1 MTAPRSKVAV
11 GSAPWILS
19 ERQQAAQF
27 VEQEVDEFSYS
38 VRNEMEWLNE
48 HMAEIFTR
56 PELNVADAFKT
67 PGKLRGKTPRTA
79 RKRNPLETRAP
90 LTDIFAPN
98 PANAPSP
105 TRENS
110 FYKQIEQIQIAE
122 DPEDAEMP
130 PPPQPAQDPHHI
142 TDAIPPGDSGYHG
155 MTDDEMEVD
164 EDGSVAR
171 FSPHKQSPVKSVH
184 SSPSKPQETPAMSAS
199 ASFVSAKEDMENQTP
214 SQIDISGDDDVEENG
229 GDDEE
234 TAHENEMDLAS
245 TQRDESPVQQEHD
258 QPKSPQYSVGD
269 HTASVRHSGMNI
281 VQDQQEEQEQ
291 VEEDGARTPSEGSSP
306 AKPLLRKSSLTFSSL
321 PAREPLAGKRSMG
334 NRASRTSH
342 VDQYKA
348 RSSHFGR
355 YTGGKSL
362 GGSQAVQLT
371 QDEDKDM
378 ADRESEDEKEE
389 LHTKTSTQRL
399 HERINMLAKHQESR
413 ASKSISES
421 DSQEPNYPQLPSQ
434 NDGAMTA
441 PETSTKAVKAPSP
454 VPNIEGE
461 EDEEED
467 DDDDWIAPVTKKPPP
482 PALTRPALR
491 KSSSA
496 DVMEK
501 INGKSSIGGLDADLA
516 NLPASEKK
524 SPVRARLGHVKA
536 VSVPNFGTPAKT
548 AAKEAESSHKK
559 ALSNS
564 DPDLLQDL
572 DSNTPV
578 GSPSRGDDGPL
589 SASKT
594 KFFSVLK
601 SAKSIFASS
610 AGVSAQAKL
619 EALSPSSARIR
630 NKAPAMEEVSSPS
643 RPTLSSIFD
652 KPVNPASPPK
662 RPATAIGTPMRTTRA
677 SLERERKEKELEA
690 QKEQEEALEKERE
703 EEEASAAAEKAK
715 QGSKS
720 VKENASARLGAV
732 SRADTVSSRDDDY
745 TSADDAPKPAS
756 TKLGRGPPKMRE
768 PKSRLLKPT
777 GSKEALNKPRQ
788 IRVGLGSQRTH
799 PTNADLSKSLHG
811 TLPPS
816 AKTSGDSAN
825 SSFTKSTGPAGAPVA
840 KPTSLALAAK
850 NKEREEREAQRK
862 AEKKRAIEQQRA
874 EKAAKAEEERRRAD
888 EERRAE
894 AQRKAAEQQRAQEA
908 KRAAS
913 RQALAAEA
921 KKQEQLRAKAAS
933 KQTNDLAQALSKEKA
948 ATIHGHPRGD
958 LGGARP
964 ISRVNTV
971 LNIPPVNPAKPP
983 KRFHAEEEEPASRPQ
998 APRNGPAFQQLNA
1011 KRRKTLSDDEEEEPA
1026 DNRRSM
1032 MAPPIRQSNVRKL
1045 YPERERLLSVI
1056 DKAKEPNKFT
1066 HGYKP
1071 APSGSSHAPS
1081 MFKQTVK
1088 AQHQMQHSKLG
1099 GHPNDMATISKAKI
1113 PFANT
1118 PGPSSSAAAGPSN
1131 TFKTPSRTTTVP
1143 LASPHFPTPEL
1154 PEIATD
1160 SEDEESDSEA
1170 NNFQAPSW
1178 VNSPALRELLTQQQ
1192 LVDPLEVFGPIPP
1205 LQMEEIFKN
1214 KDRHKRFRER
1224 TSSAHWT
1231 ADRLTEEERKKDREG
1246 RERLMRDGGWTYGNT
1261 NS

>member
-1 MTAPRSKVAV
+1 MAAPRNKVAV

-19 ERQQAAQF
+19 EREQAAQF
-27 VEQEVDEFSYS
+27 VEQEADEFSYS

-48 HMAEIFTR
+48 HMADIFSR

-105 TRENS
+105 TRETN

-122 DPEDAEMP
+122 DPEDSEVQH
-130 PPPQPAQDPHHI
+130 PPQPAQDPDH
-142 TDAIPPGDSGYHG
+142 TTIPPGDSGYHG
-155 MTDDEMEVD
+155 MTEDEMEID
-164 EDGSVAR
+164 EGGLVAR
-171 FSPHKQSPVKSVH
+171 LSPQKESPVESIH
-184 SSPSKPQETPAMSAS
+184 SSPPKLQETTAKSASAS
-199 ASFVSAKEDMENQTP
+199 ASFVSAKEDVENQTQ
-214 SQIDISGDDDVEENG
+214 SHITIHEDEDADADDDDNE
-229 GDDEE
+229 D
-234 TAHENEMDLAS
+234 TAQEDEMDLVP
-245 TQRDESPVQQEHD
+245 TQRDESPVAQENNE
-258 QPKSPQYSVGD
+258 PKSPQFSVGD
-269 HTASVRHSGMNI
+269 RTASALNSAMNDAEEQ
-281 VQDQQEEQEQ
+281 QDEQEQ
-291 VEEDGARTPSEGSSP
+291 TEEDGTRTPSDGSSP

-321 PAREPLAGKRSMG
+321 PAREPLAGKKSMG
-334 NRASRTSH
+334 NRISRTSH
-342 VDQYKA
+342 VDQCKA

-355 YTGGKSL
+355 FTGGKSL
-362 GGSQAVQLT
+362 GGSQAVQST
-371 QDEDKDM
+371 QEDNTDM
-378 ADRESEDEKEE
+378 VDHESEIEE
-389 LHTKTSTQRL
+389 TKMPNKTSTQRL
-399 HERINMLAKHQESR
+399 HERINMLAKSQESR
-413 ASKSISES
+413 KSKSSS
-421 DSQEPNYPQLPSQ
+421 GQTSQEPNYPQLPTE
-434 NDGAMTA
+434 N
-441 PETSTKAVKAPSP
+441 ETSITESEALENLTKAPSP
-454 VPNIEGE
+454 VPSIQDDDDD
-461 EDEEED
+461 DE
-467 DDDDWIAPVTKKPPP
+467 DDDWIAPVTTLPPP
-482 PALTRPALR
+482 PLTRPALR

-496 DVMEK
+496 DVMEG
-501 INGKSSIGGLDADLA
+501 ISGKSSIGDLDADLENA
-516 NLPASEKK
+516 AASEKT
-524 SPVRARLGHVKA
+524 SPVRPGLGHMKS
-536 VSVPNFGTPAKT
+536 VSVPNFDTPAKA
-548 AAKEAESSHKK
+548 AAKVESLHKK
-559 ALSNS
+559 ATSIA
-564 DPDLLQDL
+564 DPEILQDA
-572 DSNTPV
+572 DSNTPS
-578 GSPSRGDDGPL
+578 GSPLRIDDGPL

-630 NKAPAMEEVSSPS
+630 NKASPAMEQVSSPS
-643 RPTLSSIFD
+643 RPALSSIFD

-662 RPATAIGTPMRTTRA
+662 RPATAIGTPARTTRA
-677 SLERERKEKELEA
+677 SLGRERREKELEA
-690 QKEQEEALEKERE
+690 QERDEEAKNTAVER
-703 EEEASAAAEKAK
+703 AK
-715 QGSKS
+715 QSTKPT
-720 VKENASARLGAV
+720 KESAGTRLGAV
-732 SRADTVSSRDDDY
+732 SRADTVSSRDEDY

-756 TKLGRGPPKMRE
+756 AKPERGPPKMRE
-768 PKSRLLKPT
+768 PKSRLVKPT
-777 GSKEALNKPRQ
+777 ASKEALHKPRQ
-788 IRVGLGSQRTH
+788 IKVGLGSQRAH

-811 TLPPS
+811 TLPSS
-816 AKTSGDSAN
+816 AKTPGDSAN
-825 SSFTKSTGPAGAPVA
+825 SSFNKSVGPSGAPVT

-874 EKAAKAEEERRRAD
+874 EKAAKAEEERRKAD

-894 AQRKAAEQQRAQEA
+894 AQRKAVEQQRAQEA

-933 KQTNDLAQALSKEKA
+933 KQTNDLAHALSKEKA
-948 ATIHGHPRGD
+948 ATVHGHPRGD

-983 KRFHAEEEEPASRPQ
+983 KRFHAEEEESAPRPQ
-998 APRNGPAFQQLNA
+998 AQRNGPSFQQLNA
-1011 KRRKTLSDDEEEEPA
+1011 KRRKTLSDDEEEETA

-1045 YPERERLLSVI
+1045 YPERERLMSVI
-1056 DKAKEPNKFT
+1056 DKAKEPNKFS

-1113 PFANT
+1113 PFANA
-1118 PGPSSSAAAGPSN
+1118 PGPSLSAAAGPST

-1160 SEDEESDSEA
+1160 SEDEDSDSEA

-1178 VNSPALRELLTQQQ
+1178 VNSPALRDLLTQQQ